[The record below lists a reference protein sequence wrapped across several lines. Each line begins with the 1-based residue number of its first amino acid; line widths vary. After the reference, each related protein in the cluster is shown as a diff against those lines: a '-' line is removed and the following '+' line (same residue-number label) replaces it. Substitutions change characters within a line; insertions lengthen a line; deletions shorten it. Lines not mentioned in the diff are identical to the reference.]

1 MNRNKSAEL
10 FSRAQNVT
18 PGGVNSP
25 VRAFKA
31 VGGHPLFIRKGQ
43 GARITDVDG
52 NEFIDLVSSWGPL
65 IFGHAHPEVV
75 EAVKSQA
82 DLGTSFGAPVEL
94 ETILAE
100 KVVRAVPS
108 IDVVRMVNSGTEAV
122 MSAVRLARGITGRDK
137 ILKFE
142 GCYHG
147 HADSMLVKAGSGLL
161 SLGIPECPGIAAG
174 LAKDTLTLPYND
186 SAGVEKL
193 FADQGQEIACAI
205 VEPIAGNMGVV
216 PPRPAFL
223 QTLREATR
231 HSKTLLIFDEV
242 ISGFRVALGG
252 AQELFDIHP
261 DMTCLGKII
270 GGGLPVGAYG
280 GSKEIMD
287 HVAPVGSVYQAG
299 TLSGNPLAM
308 AAGCKTLDLL
318 SRPGVYEELERKSQ
332 KLCRG
337 FAENTRELGI
347 DAQFTRMGSMFSMF
361 FTNAEIVDF
370 YSVKTCDLEFFKR
383 YFKAMLD
390 EGIYMAPS
398 QFEAGFISAVHT
410 DADIDQTIEANRAAL
425 KKAGG

>member
-1 MNRNKSAEL
+1 MNRNKSEEL

-75 EAVKSQA
+75 EAVKNQA

-122 MSAVRLARGITGRDK
+122 MSAVRLARGITGRGK

-193 FADQGQEIACAI
+193 FADQGGEIACAI

-216 PPRPAFL
+216 PPRPGFL

-318 SRPGVYEELERKSQ
+318 SRPGVYAELERKSQ

-361 FTNAEIVDF
+361 FTNEEVVDF